1 MAKNANPNELFGQML
16 SQWETASN
24 ELANRFMGSG
34 EFSKSMSAATAMS
47 LKMRET
53 IHEQMT
59 RFLEATNMPSRDEVT
74 ELTRMV
80 AALGDQLRQVE
91 AKIDRLAG
99 TNAATPVR
107 NVKRP
112 ARTRRPPAKPASA
125 KAGKKDG

>member
-1 MAKNANPNELFGQML
+1 MTKKTDPNEIFGQML

-24 ELANRFMGSG
+24 DLANRFMGSG
-34 EFSKSMSAATAMS
+34 EFSKGMSAATTLS
-47 LKMRET
+47 LKLRET
-53 IHEQMT
+53 MHEQMT
-59 RFLEATNMPSRDEVT
+59 RFLEAANMPNRDEVT

-99 TNAATPVR
+99 TNTAAPVR

-112 ARTRRPPAKPASA
+112 SRTKRPPAKAASS
-125 KAGKKDG
+125 KTGKKDG